1 VRDAPDDRPL
11 QRTRRDAASLGAAWE
26 EHAREWVAWARE
38 PHHDSYWLFHR
49 ETFLEL
55 VPPPARRTLDLG
67 CGEGRVSRD
76 LKRLGHDVVAV
87 DGSPTMIVAAR
98 AADPTIEALVAD
110 AASLPFEDG
119 EFDTVVAHMSLQD
132 VDDVAAAL
140 RESARVLQPGG
151 RLCIAVVHPL
161 NSAGEFEGD
170 EAASP
175 FVIRGSYLD
184 ESFYEDDLARA
195 GLEMTFVSAH
205 RPLHTYTEAI
215 NGAGLL
221 IDRLREVPVPEQ
233 AVTRPR
239 SRRWQRLP
247 LFLHLRALKP
257 AAV

>member
-1 VRDAPDDRPL
+1 
-11 QRTRRDAASLGAAWE
+11 
-26 EHAREWVAWARE
+26 
-38 PHHDSYWLFHR
+38 
-49 ETFLEL
+49 
-55 VPPPARRTLDLG
+55 
-67 CGEGRVSRD
+67 
-76 LKRLGHDVVAV
+76 
-87 DGSPTMIVAAR
+87 MIAAAR

-110 AASLPFEDG
+110 AASLPFGDN

-132 VDDVAAAL
+132 VDDVASAVS
-140 RESARVLQPGG
+140 ESARVLRPGG
-151 RLCIAVVHPL
+151 RLCVAVVHPL

-184 ESFYEDDLARA
+184 ESFYEDDLARG

-205 RPLHTYTEAI
+205 RPLQAYTEAI

-221 IDRLREVPVPEQ
+221 IDRLREVSPPER
-233 AVTRPR
+233 AVTRPS

-257 AAV
+257 PAG